1 MRMIRLL
8 PYSLY
13 WITTVLDTIRLNT
26 ILLFFNIKQNQ
37 PSQNL
42 SSNSR
47 KLTPKTSEQIKNKEL
62 DDDDQVV
69 AIVGDQGFWI
79 EDNKF
84 LTAQVRDGL
93 IDPTEAKEV
102 DVFNLPPN
110 KLGYMFLIL
119 DRING
124 E

>member
-13 WITTVLDTIRLNT
+13 WITIALNTIRLNT
-26 ILLFFNIKQNQ
+26 IMLFFNIKQNQ

-47 KLTPKTSEQIKNKEL
+47 KLTPKTQEQIQNKEL

-84 LTAQVRDGL
+84 LTAQIRDGL
-93 IDPTEAKEV
+93 IDPDEAEEV

-110 KLGYMFLIL
+110 QLGYMFLIL